1 MLFILNLN
9 KTKRIYKMPEWP
21 KSASGS
27 DADGERAA
35 ASQPQRRRWCKKM
48 ITTSK
53 RNLKVT
59 RQQGGRTNPLCL
71 RQAEKAAA

>member
-1 MLFILNLN
+1 
-9 KTKRIYKMPEWP
+9 MPGWP

-27 DADGERAA
+27 VVDGERVA

-53 RNLKVT
+53 RNLELT

-71 RQAEKAAA
+71 RQAEQAAA